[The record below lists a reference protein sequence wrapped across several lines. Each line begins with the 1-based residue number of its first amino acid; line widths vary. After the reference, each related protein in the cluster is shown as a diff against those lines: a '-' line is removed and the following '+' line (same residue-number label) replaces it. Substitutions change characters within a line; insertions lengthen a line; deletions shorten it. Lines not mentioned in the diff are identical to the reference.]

1 MITARELRNIVN
13 QIPDYR
19 LDNPIGICI
28 NESENESTTLTQ
40 NLWLNRDDLG
50 HLCINC
56 EGDFT
61 SHIGFN
67 VRPCVSPSWTDNDG
81 PTTDDISWTIAKEM

>member
-1 MITARELRNIVN
+1 MITARELRDIIN

-28 NESENESTTLTQ
+28 NKSEDESITLTQ

-61 SHIGFN
+61 PHIGFN
-67 VRPCVSPSWTDNDG
+67 VLPHVSPSWIDNDG
-81 PTTDDISWTIAKEM
+81 PTMDDISWAIAKEK